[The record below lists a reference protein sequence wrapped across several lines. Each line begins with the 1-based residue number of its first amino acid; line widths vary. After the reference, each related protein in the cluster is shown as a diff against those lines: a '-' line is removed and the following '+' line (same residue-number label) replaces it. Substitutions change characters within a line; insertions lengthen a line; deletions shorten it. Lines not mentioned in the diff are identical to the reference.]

1 MNICS
6 VFHGKSL
13 NNGVDWI
20 TLLLITVLKRQG
32 INIYAVVPEEGE
44 VSIELTRRGIPWS
57 KISHSC
63 CTAGP
68 SWRGDL
74 QFIGDAASSI
84 ASYIQLFKLNSIN
97 LVHVNTG
104 HMLGPALAAS
114 KVDIPLVWHIHSPF
128 EIDYQRY
135 RYLFEP
141 SAYEWILENLS
152 HKVIAVSK
160 DIGDNLSRHLC
171 PEQIDVIYN
180 GVDVE
185 ELQSRAD
192 NSDTSIKQELGLSED
207 TLLVLGVGRISEQ
220 KDFASYVCVAKK
232 VVDELPN
239 TCFIIAGPPE
249 NQPLVEDLILSINN
263 LGLKRNVFIL
273 GKRQD
278 IPALMKQSD
287 LMLST
292 AIYEG
297 HPLVI
302 LEMMAMER
310 AVVAM
315 ACVGLRECINDH
327 VDGVLTPLGDIAG
340 TALSVI
346 KLLKDEDH
354 RKTIGSRARKTIVDT
369 FSMEVLCHKYIR
381 LAENAISQHASRR
394 IEGAIDMIDGL
405 MSLLNRAHLSL
416 RSSDHLPGLFE
427 RIGKKIDSSA
437 KIT

>member
-20 TLLLITVLKRQG
+20 TLLLIINLKRQG
-32 INIYAVVPEEGE
+32 INIYAVVPEEGT
-44 VSIELTRRGIPWS
+44 VSKELTRRGIPWS
-57 KISHSC
+57 KISYSC
-63 CTAGP
+63 CTAGY

-84 ASYIQLFKLNSIN
+84 AIYIKLFKLNSID

-128 EIDYQRY
+128 EIDFQRY

-141 SAYEWILENLS
+141 SAYEWILENMGN
-152 HKVIAVSK
+152 KVIAVSK
-160 DIGDNLSRHLC
+160 DIGDSLSRHLRT
-171 PEQIDVIYN
+171 EQIDVIYN
-180 GVDVE
+180 GVDAE
-185 ELQSRAD
+185 ELQFRAD
-192 NSDTSIKQELGLSED
+192 STNTSIKLELGLSEVCS
-207 TLLVLGVGRISEQ
+207 LVLGVGRISDQ
-220 KDFASYVCVAKK
+220 KDFTTFVCVAKK

-239 TCFIIAGPPE
+239 TCFIIAGSPE
-249 NQPLVEDLILSINN
+249 NQPLVEDLILSINK
-263 LGLKRNVFIL
+263 LGLKRHVFIL
-273 GKRQD
+273 GQRHD

-292 AIYEG
+292 SIYEG

-310 AVVAM
+310 PIVAM
-315 ACVGLRECINDH
+315 ACVGLRECINDP
-327 VDGVLTPLGDIAG
+327 VDGVLTPLGDIDG

-346 KLLKDEDH
+346 ELLKDEER
-354 RKTIGSRARKTIVDT
+354 RKTIGSRARKTIIDT
-369 FSMEVLCHKYIR
+369 FSMEVLCHKFMS
-381 LAENAISQHASRR
+381 LAETTINKHKSIR
-394 IEGAIDMIDGL
+394 IGGAIDVIDGM

-437 KIT
+437 KIS